1 MKTRKQVR
9 LLYKALY
16 VESGKTLAHACKFFK
31 LTIHGECTLCM
42 LIRHRKIFAAIH
54 LAREHNIHPEWF
66 EAERTLYDLLGEK
79 AFFNKIEIELTEV
92 ANYPRKECPSCGEIV
107 TFFIPFKKLVKS
119 KKRNIRQT
127 HCNYCGHIVDLVE
140 LPTLPFSKENNKT
153 KDNDAPRLK
162 PRSRPSP
169 LIVNEPLTIETVG
182 AEIIRKQESIAH
194 IGAEKLKAL
203 IQQIVDINHREL
215 VQEILNGNIPG
226 NISLNSAEEIVVEQ
240 TSGRPRRGRSMISS
254 GALGG
259 GGGGGPSE

>member
-9 LLYKALY
+9 FLYKALY
-16 VESGKTLAHACKFFK
+16 VESGKALAHACNVFK
-31 LTIHGECTLCM
+31 LTRHGACTMCM
-42 LIRHRKIFAAIH
+42 LLRHRKIFAAIH

-127 HCNYCGHIVDLVE
+127 HCDYCGHIVDLVE
-140 LPTLPFSKENNKT
+140 LPTLPFSKENNKS

-169 LIVNEPLTIETVG
+169 ISSNEPVTIETVG

-203 IQQIVDINHREL
+203 IQQIGDINHRDL
-215 VQEILNGNIPG
+215 VEGILNGNIQG
-226 NISLNSAEEIVVEQ
+226 NISLNPAGEIVVEP
-240 TSGRPRRGRSMISS
+240 TPGRPRRGRPASIVSY
-254 GALGG
+254 GG
-259 GGGGGPSE
+259 GGSSGIDF